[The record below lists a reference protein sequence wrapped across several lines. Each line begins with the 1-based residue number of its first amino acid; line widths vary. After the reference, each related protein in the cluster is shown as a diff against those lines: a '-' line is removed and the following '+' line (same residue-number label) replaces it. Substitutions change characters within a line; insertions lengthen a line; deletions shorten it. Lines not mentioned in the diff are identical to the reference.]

1 MNPEAARLFFGCSIC
16 FLLGG
21 AAGVFGIRT
30 LYGDVDRVV
39 PETRKTLVC
48 PPPPP
53 CPACPPPVDC
63 GEATTLP
70 IAPSPSPTTE
80 REGLEPARPALP
92 GLPAS
97 VLPVAHEAVRE
108 AVRPCL
114 DAASTDLPG
123 VALLQLTVIAT
134 EGQGVISEV
143 LVLRATGGAEAAAA
157 CLQEAAGR
165 ARFPWSGSDG
175 RLTFKLPVSVGGS

>member
-21 AAGVFGIRT
+21 AAGVFGVRT
-30 LYGDVDRVV
+30 LYGEVDRVV

-63 GEATTLP
+63 GDASVLP
-70 IAPSPSPTTE
+70 SSPTTDPDVE
-80 REGLEPARPALP
+80 AEVLDPEAPALP

-97 VLPVAHEAVRE
+97 VLPYAHEAVRE
-108 AVRPCL
+108 VLEPCL
-114 DAASTDLPG
+114 AEAPPDFPG
-123 VALLQLTVIAT
+123 VALLQLTVTAT
-134 EGQGVISEV
+134 GGEGFISEV
-143 LVLRATGGAEAAAA
+143 IVLQATGGAEAAAS
-157 CLQEAAGR
+157 CLEEAAR
-165 ARFPWSGSDG
+165 TARFPWAGGDG